1 MIIRRTTALI
11 LLPHVVLLVLN
22 QDSILWFDLVSGLLL
37 LLARQVVVGAIGVLA
52 LVVITWLTALVDNLL
67 LLEIVKGVLL

>member
-52 LVVITWLTALVDNLL
+52 LVVITWLTALIDNLL